1 MCHSVEDCTQSCAA
15 RRRRSVE
22 NMLRGRRS
30 DEVTYQENGLPEVDT
45 ISNEIYVTDVEVE
58 RLDKARVLRVAD
70 RIQQNMGEMQ
80 DNFRAARKAVANLQK
95 MIAKV

>member
-1 MCHSVEDCTQSCAA
+1 
-15 RRRRSVE
+15 
-22 NMLRGRRS
+22 MLRGRRS

-58 RLDKARVLRVAD
+58 RLDKARVQRVTD

-95 MIAKV
+95 IIAQIWKNC

>member
-1 MCHSVEDCTQSCAA
+1 
-15 RRRRSVE
+15 
-22 NMLRGRRS
+22 MLRGRRS

-58 RLDKARVLRVAD
+58 RLDKARVMRVAG

-95 MIAKV
+95 MIAQVWKNC